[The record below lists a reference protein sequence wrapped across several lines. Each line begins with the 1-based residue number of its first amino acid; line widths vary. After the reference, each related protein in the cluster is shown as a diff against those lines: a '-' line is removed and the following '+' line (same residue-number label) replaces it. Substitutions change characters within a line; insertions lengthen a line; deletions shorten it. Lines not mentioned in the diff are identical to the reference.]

1 MSAHKWRRG
10 SKDASTTAL
19 CTLWLLASS
28 FWTFQG
34 QAVASAV
41 AFGLVAVVR
50 ILLLM
55 SELLLFGKC
64 LPLAFHLRWL
74 ILPLLTDDLGDLG
87 IGKTRM
93 LSDYVGLLVLSI

>member
-1 MSAHKWRRG
+1 
-10 SKDASTTAL
+10 
-19 CTLWLLASS
+19 
-28 FWTFQG
+28 
-34 QAVASAV
+34 
-41 AFGLVAVVR
+41 
-50 ILLLM
+50 M